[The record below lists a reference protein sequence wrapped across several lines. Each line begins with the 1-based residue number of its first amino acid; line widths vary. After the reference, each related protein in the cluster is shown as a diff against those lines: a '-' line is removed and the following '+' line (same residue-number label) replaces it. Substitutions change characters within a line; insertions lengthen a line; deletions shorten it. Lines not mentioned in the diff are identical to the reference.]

1 MTRSR
6 SEWTSHLARHPEE
19 ARELRARVEERLLG
33 GRVALFALFGEDLDP
48 THLQQL
54 LSGRDG
60 IRPDEPEPLRE
71 LRAELLAYL
80 LRPLV
85 PSPGPVPEDE
95 LLLEAARALATGDA
109 AKAEDV
115 AERLVRRSRPKAA
128 PPVFTSL
135 PTRAEATN
143 GPTPPRFTI
152 PTHSGSEV
160 DGAVDAN
167 AIADAKVASDL
178 IASTGS
184 SKAADELVHED
195 PTANVEVL
203 AHDNGI
209 VNPDEVE
216 DDEVRDDD
224 ITAPAP
230 STGAH
235 VPHLTRVSW
244 EIGVPMETRVRVTLH
259 DGTGEMLRE
268 LFDGVLAAGVHE
280 CDAQVPADALS
291 RIGSL
296 GYLRM
301 ELPGGR
307 WQQSI
312 YVPPDEALGAD
323 GPASVD
329 APAEADERA

>member
-1 MTRSR
+1 M
-6 SEWTSHLARHPEE
+6 
-19 ARELRARVEERLLG
+19 G

-95 LLLEAARALATGDA
+95 LVLEAARALATGDA

-184 SKAADELVHED
+184 SKAEDERAADELVHGHATPSEGELVHED
-195 PTANVEVL
+195 PIANVEVL

-323 GPASVD
+323 DPASVD